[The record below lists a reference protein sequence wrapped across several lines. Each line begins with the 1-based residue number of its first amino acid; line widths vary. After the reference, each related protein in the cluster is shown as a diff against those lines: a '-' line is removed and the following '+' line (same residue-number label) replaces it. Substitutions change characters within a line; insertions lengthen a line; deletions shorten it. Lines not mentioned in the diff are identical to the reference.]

1 LQHDCR
7 RTTDSACFRRKSED
21 EVLAVSTEYL
31 EYVLEQLAG
40 LGGVRTIRMF
50 GGIGL
55 YQDER
60 FFGIITSSDT
70 LYFKVND
77 ANRGDY
83 EGCGMGPFRPPSN
96 RQISMSYY
104 EVPADTLE
112 DPDQCV
118 AWARKSVAAAGVR
131 SPAKRASAGR
141 KAQSR
146 PKRKR

>member
-7 RTTDSACFRRKSED
+7 RTTDVAFCNRQSED

-40 LGGVRTIRMF
+40 LCGVRTIRMF

-60 FFGIITSSDT
+60 FFGIITSADT

-83 EGCGMGPFRPPSN
+83 EARGMSPFRPPSN

-112 DPDQCV
+112 DSDECV
-118 AWARKSVAAAGVR
+118 AWARKSVAAAGTR
-131 SPAKRASAGR
+131 PAGKRASVR
-141 KAQSR
+141 RNAQSR

>member
-1 LQHDCR
+1 M
-7 RTTDSACFRRKSED
+7 
-21 EVLAVSTEYL
+21 AVSKEYL

-55 YQDER
+55 YQEER
-60 FFGIITSSDT
+60 FFGIITSADT

-83 EGCGMGPFRPPSN
+83 EARGMSAFCPPSN
-96 RQISMSYY
+96 RRISMGYY

-112 DPDQCV
+112 DSDECV
-118 AWARKSVAAAGVR
+118 AWARKSVAAAATR
-131 SPAKRASAGR
+131 PAAKRASVRR
-141 KAQSR
+141 KARSK
-146 PKRKR
+146 PKRTR

>member
-1 LQHDCR
+1 
-7 RTTDSACFRRKSED
+7 
-21 EVLAVSTEYL
+21 LAVSSEYL

-40 LGGVRTIRMF
+40 LGGVRVIRMF

-55 YQDER
+55 YQDQR
-60 FFGIITSSDT
+60 FFGIITSTDT

-83 EGCGMGPFRPPSN
+83 EARGMSAFRPPS
-96 RQISMSYY
+96 RREISMSYY

-112 DPDQCV
+112 DSDECV
-118 AWARKSVAAAGVR
+118 AWARKSVAAAASR
-131 SPAKRASAGR
+131 PAVKRGSR
-141 KAQSR
+141 RPKANNG

>member
-1 LQHDCR
+1 M
-7 RTTDSACFRRKSED
+7 
-21 EVLAVSTEYL
+21 AVSTEYL

-60 FFGIITSSDT
+60 FFGIITSDT

-77 ANRGDY
+77 ANRADY
-83 EGCGMGPFRPPSN
+83 EARGMSPFRPRN
-96 RQISMSYY
+96 TRRTSMGYY

-112 DPDQCV
+112 DSEECV
-118 AWARKSVAAAGVR
+118 AWARKSVAAAAIR
-131 SPAKRASAGR
+131 PAAKRAPVR
-141 KAQSR
+141 R
-146 PKRKR
+146 

>member
-1 LQHDCR
+1 M
-7 RTTDSACFRRKSED
+7 
-21 EVLAVSTEYL
+21 AVSTEYL

-60 FFGIITSSDT
+60 FFGIITSTDT

-83 EGCGMGPFRPPSN
+83 EARGMSPFCPPSN
-96 RQISMSYY
+96 RRISMSYY

-112 DPDQCV
+112 DSDECV
-118 AWARKSVAAAGVR
+118 AWARKSVAAAGTR
-131 SPAKRASAGR
+131 PAKRASVRR
-141 KAQSR
+141 KAQSK
-146 PKRKR
+146 PKRTR